1 MKRSRLLFVMSLL
14 TIFSFQEKFSNSLE
28 FRLYI
33 SILDKN
39 MPRKSSGLLEYLSLR
54 YSNSFNIIDVC

>member
-1 MKRSRLLFVMSLL
+1 MSLL

-39 MPRKSSGLLEYLSLR
+39 MPRKSCGLLEYLSLR
-54 YSNSFNIIDVC
+54 YSNSFNIIDVCW